1 MTPAILFLEK
11 QKASFELLEYLHD
24 ESNQNFAN
32 EASEKLGLAPETV
45 FKTLVV
51 EVDGN
56 NFVVAIVPSD
66 KQLSMKKLAKA
77 ASGKKAVM
85 AEARKVQSKSGYV
98 LGGVS
103 PFGQKTRLITIL
115 DSSANHFNKI
125 YVSGGR
131 RGLEVAIS
139 PDSIK
144 QFLNAAVEDIAAQ

>member
-11 QKASFELLEYLHD
+11 QKASFEVLEYLHD
-24 ESNQNFAN
+24 ENNQNFAN
-32 EASEKLGLAPETV
+32 EASAKLGLAPETV

-51 EVDGN
+51 EVDIN

-77 ASGKKAVM
+77 VLGKKAVM
-85 AEARKVQSKSGYV
+85 AEAKKVHSLSGYV

-103 PFGQKTRLITIL
+103 PFGQKKRLITLL

-131 RGLEVAIS
+131 RGLEIAIS

-144 QFLNAAVEDIAAQ
+144 QFLNAVVEDIAAQ